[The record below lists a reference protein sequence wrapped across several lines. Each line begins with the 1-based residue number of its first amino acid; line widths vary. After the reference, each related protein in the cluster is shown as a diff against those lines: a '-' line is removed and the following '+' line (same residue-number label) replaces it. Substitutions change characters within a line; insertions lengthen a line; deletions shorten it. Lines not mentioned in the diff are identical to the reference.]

1 MANST
6 IRRKIAGKLI
16 STAADALESR
26 YSVYNTSKTPRSV
39 TKLGQRCS
47 TKVRRHSA
55 LSEMNLKR
63 ATAKPT
69 TVNQKCSRSILSIP
83 SDISC
88 ECALGLFP
96 WCAGMSLLTC
106 SMEVDIAD

>member
-1 MANST
+1 MANPT
-6 IRRKIAGKLI
+6 IGRKIAGKTDQYGGGCPGT
-16 STAADALESR
+16 S

-47 TKVRRHSA
+47 TKVRRHTP

-69 TVNQKCSRSILSIP
+69 TVNQKCSAQP
-83 SDISC
+83 
-88 ECALGLFP
+88 
-96 WCAGMSLLTC
+96 
-106 SMEVDIAD
+106 